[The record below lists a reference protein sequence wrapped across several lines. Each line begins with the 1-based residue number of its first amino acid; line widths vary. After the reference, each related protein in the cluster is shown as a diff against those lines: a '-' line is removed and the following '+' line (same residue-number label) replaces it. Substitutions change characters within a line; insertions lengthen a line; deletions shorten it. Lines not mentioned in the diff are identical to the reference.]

1 MLRLRVLSF
10 VFGLPLMLAVS
21 YAGGWWLFG
30 VVVILAG
37 LALGEWRRG
46 VDLTACRPDHRLS
59 GFLIFALLLGVQI
72 FAPREL
78 PLNNFLVGLLTL
90 AVTASFVSRI
100 FRKGGTSALGDIGA
114 TLLPVLYL
122 GLLFS
127 FPLRLRAASWDLPP
141 MQLGN
146 WPLPS
151 GFFVLVLLFF
161 TCWGIDTGAY
171 LCGRHIG
178 GPKLSPAVSPDK
190 TFAGLIAGMAAASL
204 LMALGFWLGHLPI
217 ALGAVFGPLMAL
229 VSQLGDLSKSLI
241 KREVGLKDFGAII
254 PGHGGV
260 LDRFDGFLFTAP
272 LFFYFLRWL
281 L

>member
-30 VVVILAG
+30 VVAVLAA
-37 LALGEWRRG
+37 LALEEWRRA
-46 VDLTACRPDHRLS
+46 VTLTASHPDYRLS
-59 GFLIFALLLGVQI
+59 GTLVFLLLLGVQLY
-72 FAPREL
+72 APRE
-78 PLNNFLVGLLTL
+78 PELNNFLVGLLTL
-90 AVTASFVSRI
+90 AVGASFVSRI
-100 FRKGGTSALGDIGA
+100 FRKGGTSALSDIGA
-114 TLLPVLYL
+114 TLLPVLYV

-127 FPLRLRAASWDLPP
+127 FTLRLRAVSWDLTPQ
-141 MQLGN
+141 QLGN

-151 GFFVLVLLFF
+151 GFYVLVLLFF
-161 TCWGIDTGAY
+161 TCWGIDTSAY

-178 GPKLSPAVSPDK
+178 GPKLCPGVSPDK
-190 TFAGLIAGMAAASL
+190 TIAGLIGGMAAASL
-204 LMALGFWLGHLPI
+204 LMTLGFWWGHLPA

-229 VSQLGDLSKSLI
+229 VSQLGDFSKSLI
-241 KREVGLKDFGAII
+241 KREVGLKDFGSII

-272 LFFYFLRWL
+272 LLFYFLRWL